1 MTPHDKKPN
10 SVRIYKTR
18 LLNYIITNDIM
29 SQTNKIQTK
38 IDSNTLTIANMPEV
52 YEIDEIITKG
62 MLLAEKSIRFHR
74 SNQPWSPI
82 LARAILDVQ
91 LWKITLSI
99 ILNKQSR
106 QKAIDNIINRM
117 THYNHFPEKKSL
129 HKH

>member
-1 MTPHDKKPN
+1 MTPHDKKPD

-62 MLLAEKSIRFHR
+62 MLLAENPIRFHR

-82 LARAILDVQ
+82 LAKAILDVQ